1 MKLTSARKTIL
12 MIAAGVIAAHLIV
25 IYFSLTPGS
34 TSKPDAPEKD
44 KTEKTESKTTEATAK
59 PSVFLYDNA
68 VTGNLPALPAS
79 KDARSGILIDL
90 DRNRVLWA
98 KNPQKAVPIASM
110 TKIMTL
116 CLAIRDVQTK
126 RNQITMQ
133 TPVKVTR
140 SASRV
145 GGSSV
150 WLDPRETFRLEELFL
165 AAALRSANDAT
176 FLIAEFFGNG
186 NVRNFVGRMNQFA
199 REIGMKQ
206 TRYYNP
212 HGLPGKTAAGDNV
225 STAEDMARLAA
236 YALTLPEL
244 MKLSSTRVAGFRPKN
259 SKAYQMLTNHN
270 GLLPKGKFGAE
281 GVDGLKTGFTDR
293 AGFCSTITCQRNGR
307 RMVAMVSGFPSAASR
322 DKFLR
327 DLLNWGYRQK

>member
-1 MKLTSARKTIL
+1 
-12 MIAAGVIAAHLIV
+12 MIMQFTGI
-25 IYFSLTPGS
+25 SLPFRQ
-34 TSKPDAPEKD
+34 A
-44 KTEKTESKTTEATAK
+44 
-59 PSVFLYDNA
+59 
-68 VTGNLPALPAS
+68 
-79 KDARSGILIDL
+79 KDARSGILIDWTGTAP
-90 DRNRVLWA
+90 VG
-98 KNPQKAVPIASM
+98 KESQKAVPIASM

-126 RNQITMQ
+126 RI
-133 TPVKVTR
+133 R
-140 SASRV
+140 SPCRRPSKSHAPPPGSAEAASA
-145 GGSSV
+145 GSA
-150 WLDPRETFRLEELFL
+150 ETFRLEELFL